1 MATTSSTKLENV
13 LRRVQPCQFSSYKEF
28 MRALM
33 IEALGNTSFT
43 FDQLNYDLYALNKGL
58 FNQLN
63 RETTAFFK
71 LLANK
76 QQAFIPDGAATTTH
90 WL

>member
-1 MATTSSTKLENV
+1 MNNMATTPFTELENL
-13 LRRVQPCQFSSYKEF
+13 LRRVQPCQFSSYKG
-28 MRALM
+28 
-33 IEALGNTSFT
+33 ALGNTSFT
-43 FDQLNYDLYALNKGL
+43 FDQLNYDLYALNKEL

>member
-1 MATTSSTKLENV
+1 
-13 LRRVQPCQFSSYKEF
+13 

-33 IEALGNTSFT
+33 IDALGNTGFT
-43 FDQLNYDLYALNKGL
+43 FDQLNYDLYALSKEL
-58 FNQLN
+58 FNQLK

>member
-1 MATTSSTKLENV
+1 
-13 LRRVQPCQFSSYKEF
+13 

-43 FDQLNYDLYALNKGL
+43 FDQLNYDLYALNKEL

-76 QQAFIPDGAATTTH
+76 QQAFVPDGK
-90 WL
+90 

>member
-1 MATTSSTKLENV
+1 MATTPSSKLENL
-13 LRRVQPCQFSSYKEF
+13 LRRVHPCQFSFCKEF

-43 FDQLNYDLYALNKGL
+43 FDQLNYDLHALNKEL

-71 LLANK
+71 LLAKK
-76 QQAFIPDGAATTTH
+76 QHAFIPDGAATTTH

>member
-1 MATTSSTKLENV
+1 
-13 LRRVQPCQFSSYKEF
+13 
-28 MRALM
+28 M

-43 FDQLNYDLYALNKGL
+43 FDQLNYNLYALNKEL

-63 RETTAFFK
+63 RETTTFFK

-76 QQAFIPDGAATTTH
+76 QQAFIPDGTAATTH

>member
-1 MATTSSTKLENV
+1 MATTPSTKLENL
-13 LRRVQPCQFSSYKEF
+13 LRRVQPCKFSSYKEF

-33 IEALGNTSFT
+33 NEALGNTSFT
-43 FDQLNYDLYALNKGL
+43 FDQLNYDLYALNKEL
-58 FNQLN
+58 FNRLN